1 MITFD
6 YSPPVYW
13 LIGYILAAAIVIA
26 AHKKTISYP
35 ICLIGGIILLFVMRL
50 PVIVFNRELNPDE
63 SQMLSHAITLFQ
75 DPVYWR
81 SVDGTTI
88 GPLDIYW
95 LVIPRLF
102 GFEIN
107 YTSGRFM
114 GLISSAG
121 ALLFLFFALKNWFGE
136 RVARIS
142 WLAPL
147 MLLAFTQE
155 IDFVHYSSEQVP
167 VLLLAICTWFLSR
180 LTVNAGQIK
189 WNAYWLGFVAGAIPF
204 AKLQAVPQALILVL
218 GGLFYC
224 YQFLKS
230 RKGYLPT
237 LALLLGGLTF
247 PLFALIWML
256 TFGVF
261 QDMIDFYLLGNAV
274 YADGKGFFE
283 IPAQFHTIFRL
294 APDFEAFTYVL
305 IVPIILGIVQIFG
318 PAAKKSPDLTLRFTL
333 LFSVLASI
341 YAVTK
346 SGNDF
351 IHYLNFCIIPWTM
364 LAAFGLKPIEKWAF
378 AIPAALLVWF
388 GGVDAASYLKERM
401 LNNFDSVHA
410 RTLAQSPVVQEL
422 NKYRKEKDYMVV
434 WGWQCTYYVEAQ
446 LAEGTAENHTERSI
460 FDLPVREIYR
470 KRFMSDLARTRPAFI
485 LDAVGKNSF
494 WVQDKKTQGIESYP
508 ALNKYVSDHYK
519 YIGDFD
525 GTDLYVR
532 SDRAIL
538 SQ

>member
-6 YSPPVYW
+6 YSPTVYW
-13 LIGYILAAAIVIA
+13 LIGYILAGAVVISA
-26 AHKKTISYP
+26 FYKPLSYKIS
-35 ICLIGGIILLFVMRL
+35 LVAGIALLVLMRL

-95 LVIPRLF
+95 LVIPRLL

-107 YTSGRFM
+107 YTSGRIM

-136 RVARIS
+136 RAARHI
-142 WLAPL
+142 WLVPVI
-147 MLLAFTQE
+147 LLSFTQE
-155 IDFVHYSSEQVP
+155 VDFVHYSSEQVP
-167 VLLLAICTWFLSR
+167 VLLLAICVWLLSR
-180 LTVNAGQIK
+180 ISVNNEHFK

-204 AKLQAVPQALILVL
+204 AKLQAVPQAIVLVL
-218 GGLFYC
+218 GGFFYC
-224 YQFLKS
+224 YQSKT
-230 RKGYLPT
+230 RKDYIPAIS
-237 LALLLGGLTF
+237 LALGGLTF
-247 PLFALIWML
+247 PFIALIWML
-256 TFGVF
+256 AFGVF
-261 QDMIDFYLLGNAV
+261 RDMIDFYLLGNAV
-274 YADGKGFFE
+274 YAGGEGFLG
-283 IPAQFHTIFRL
+283 IPAQFLAIFKL
-294 APDFEAFTYVL
+294 SADFQAFTYILVL
-305 IVPIILGIVQIFG
+305 PILLGLIQIFR
-318 PAAKKSPDLTLRFTL
+318 PADKKSSDLISRFTI

-351 IHYLNFCIIPWTM
+351 IHYLNFCIIPWTL
-364 LAAFGLKPIEKWAF
+364 LAAFGIKKIEKWA
-378 AIPAALLVWF
+378 ILVPAALLIWF
-388 GGVDAASYLKERM
+388 AGVDGVSYVKERR
-401 LNNFDSVHA
+401 LNNFDSVNA

-422 NKYRKEKDYMVV
+422 MKYRKDKDYMVV

-470 KRFMSDLARTRPAFI
+470 KRFMSDLARNKPAFI

-494 WVQDKKTQGIESYP
+494 WVQDKKTQGIGSYP
-508 ALNKYVSDHYK
+508 ALNTYILNNYK

-532 SDRAIL
+532 SDRAAL
-538 SQ
+538 R

>member
-6 YSPPVYW
+6 YSPTVYW
-13 LIGYILAAAIVIA
+13 LIGYILAAAIVLA
-26 AHKKTISYP
+26 TYKKTIPYSVW
-35 ICLIGGIILLFVMRL
+35 LVGGIALLFVMRL

-136 RVARIS
+136 KVARIS

-147 MLLAFTQE
+147 FLLSFTQE
-155 IDFVHYSSEQVP
+155 VDFVHYSSEQIP
-167 VLLLAICTWFLSR
+167 VLLLAICVWFLSR
-180 LTVNAGQIK
+180 LTGNLGQIR

-230 RKGYLPT
+230 RNGYLPT
-237 LALLLGGLTF
+237 LTLLLGGITF
-247 PLFALIWML
+247 PLLALIWML
-256 TFGVF
+256 AFGVF

-274 YADGKGFFE
+274 YADGKGFLE

-294 APDFEAFTYVL
+294 APDFEVFTYVL
-305 IVPIILGIVQIFG
+305 IVPIILGVIQIFG
-318 PAAKKSPDLTLRFTL
+318 PVVRKSSNLTLRFIL
-333 LFSVLASI
+333 LFSVLGSI

-364 LAAFGLKPIEKWAF
+364 LAAFGLKPIEKWALS
-378 AIPAALLVWF
+378 IPVALLVWF
-388 GGVDAASYLKERM
+388 AAVDGVGYLRERR

-494 WVQDKKTQGIESYP
+494 WVQDKKTQGIGSYP
-508 ALNKYVSDHYK
+508 ALIKYVSDNYK

-532 SDRAIL
+532 SDRAVL